1 MTTPV
6 PHAKPPGTT
15 AAFRQASAGED
26 AISRKATRPL
36 SVRFSEKE
44 RAFLRQKAEGK
55 PLGTHIR
62 EVVLADAPKGQR
74 IAKADPQKLAMA
86 LAMLGKSRL
95 SQNLKQ
101 LAKAVNSGTLDL
113 TPEVEEQILNACA
126 AVMAMRLT
134 LIEALGLKPTG
145 DK

>member
-1 MTTPV
+1 MMTLI

-15 AAFRQASAGED
+15 AAFRQASAGDEP
-26 AISRKATRPL
+26 ASRKTTRPL

-44 RAFLRQKAEGK
+44 RAFLRRKAEGK

-62 EVVLADAPKGQR
+62 DVVLADAPKGKR
-74 IAKADPQKLAMA
+74 IAKADPQKLAMV

-95 SQNLKQ
+95 SQNLNQ
-101 LAKAVNSGTLDL
+101 LAKAVNSGAVDL

-134 LIEALGLKPTG
+134 LIEALGLKPTSE
-145 DK
+145 K